1 MIAGDS
7 PFGAN
12 QAATDMEQ
20 AQQMATSLDNLS
32 NASTQKNTT
41 IKSLIATNAALT
53 KTVQYIQQCL
63 PAPQC

>member
-53 KTVQYIQQCL
+53 KTV
-63 PAPQC
+63 